1 VDVHGLAKSAADGS
15 PSVPHMVITKADA
28 GAVHNYHIKMSTKPK
43 LIQKDKFENLCQKTN
58 PSLDC
63 GNVQYTP

>member
-28 GAVHNYHIKMSTKPK
+28 GAVHNYHIKMSTKP
-43 LIQKDKFENLCQKTN
+43 QAQVDTEGQ
-58 PSLDC
+58 
-63 GNVQYTP
+63 V